1 MYWIIHKTNN
11 IKFPFRVEILDGE
24 RQVLCVLAQDAW
36 PGAKGNVFCMR
47 DIAVEHEV
55 LGELERVPVL
65 TFDTFGRSIRIV
77 LDRPMKKRCE
87 FLFLTKR
94 YKHKDGEYE
103 QIFFKTQTAQ
113 KNHKS
118 KSKLALRP
126 TGQIISVVIDTA
138 ERYAW
143 KFPSYETNKKKLP
156 AGDYALMHENSI
168 AAVVERKSFDN
179 MLAELYR
186 MSLFHQSLRELTAF
200 PNAALVIEGQYNDF
214 LSPKHLKNRCKPG
227 FCFRA
232 LAEIHVMHPK
242 LQIIYAG
249 TRKDANL
256 WTWGFFKAVHR
267 RMVQEQSTEYNP
279 VVAERTPAYV
289 TDQLSTKLF
298 AELGRC
304 PEGKTL
310 IELENTYPEAD
321 AGILK
326 RILAKLV
333 KQHMLVTE
341 GRGKNRVWLLADRQ
355 NDCSN

>member
-1 MYWIIHKTNN
+1 MVWQVFKTDNT
-11 IKFPFRVEILDGE
+11 KFPFRIEILDGE

-36 PGAKGNVFCMR
+36 PGAKGNIFCMR
-47 DIAVEHEV
+47 ETAVDHKV
-55 LGELERVPVL
+55 LGEVERVPVL
-65 TFDTFGRSIRIV
+65 KFDTFGRSLRIV
-77 LDRPMKKRCE
+77 LDRPTKKRCE
-87 FLFLTKR
+87 FLFLTKQ
-94 YKHKDGEYE
+94 YKNKQGSYE

-113 KNHKS
+113 RSHKS

-126 TGQIISVVIDTA
+126 TGQVISVVIDTA

-143 KFPSYETNKKKLP
+143 KFPSYETSWKKLP
-156 AGDYALMHENSI
+156 VGDYALIHENRI

-179 MLAELYR
+179 MLAELYQ

-232 LAEIHVMHPK
+232 LAEIHAMHPK

-267 RMVQEQSTEYNP
+267 RMVFEQTTEDNSAL
-279 VVAERTPAYV
+279 AEQPPACV
-289 TDQLSTKLF
+289 TGQLSTKLY
-298 AELGRC
+298 AELNRC

-310 IELENTYPEAD
+310 IELESTYPEAD
-321 AGILK
+321 QGTLK
-326 RILAKLV
+326 RLLAKLV
-333 KQHMLVTE
+333 KQSVLVVE
-341 GRGKNRVWLLADRQ
+341 GRGKSRIWRIK
-355 NDCSN
+355 DC